1 MSKKNDV
8 VLSSLYK
15 GDMFK
20 DLPLTLQFL
29 KSMSPESM
37 AKEEKKEEKEKKEN
51 SIKAVEST
59 LYKSK
64 MHVLY
69 EFYRP
74 ISKLIHPPKNESEI
88 NK

>member
-37 AKEEKKEEKEKKEN
+37 AKEEKKEN